1 MEGVNTTKESSSLG
15 GKLGG
20 PKTGLR
26 RRGGLFVRRIVRGKT
41 VLVQI
46 PPKGD
51 FVFEPIR
58 RSE

>member
-1 MEGVNTTKESSSLG
+1 MTKESNSLG

-26 RRGGLFVRRIVRGKT
+26 RRGGLFIRRIVRGKT
-41 VLVQI
+41 VLVQV
-46 PPKGD
+46 PKTGD
-51 FVFEPIR
+51 FVFEPVR